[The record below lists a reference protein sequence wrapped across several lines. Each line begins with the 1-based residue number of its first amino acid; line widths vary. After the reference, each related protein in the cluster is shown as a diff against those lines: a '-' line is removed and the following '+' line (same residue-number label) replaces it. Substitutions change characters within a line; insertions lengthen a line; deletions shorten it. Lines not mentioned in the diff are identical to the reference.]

1 MKNLIGKKVRGFKFY
16 GETDQCGYDLDMDE
30 YINHIGIIE
39 EKHYSKNM
47 YRVHFSDNWWWYP
60 ASLIEQH
67 LVDDTEQDNVNSPS
81 HYTKG
86 GIECIDAIEA
96 SMTREAFLGY
106 LKGNVQ
112 KYIFRYESKS
122 KPVEDLKKAQW
133 YLNKLISKLE
143 GEND

>member
-1 MKNLIGKKVRGFKFY
+1 MKDLIGKKVRGFRFNKDSIPYNHEMDKVVGSIGTIVRYSEEYKYYEVIFDN
-16 GETDQCGYDLDMDE
+16 GESL
-30 YINHIGIIE
+30 
-39 EKHYSKNM
+39 
-47 YRVHFSDNWWWYP
+47 WWYP

-67 LVDDTEQDNVNSPS
+67 LVDNTNQDNVNPPS
-81 HYTKG
+81 HHTKG

-112 KYIFRYESKS
+112 KYVFKYESES
-122 KPVEDLKKAQW
+122 KPAEDLKKAQW

-143 GEND
+143 S

>member
-1 MKNLIGKKVRGFKFY
+1 MKDLIGKKVRGFKFESMKY
-16 GETDQCGYDLDMDE
+16 NDLPYETEMDK
-30 YINHIGIIE
+30 HIGEIGEIIVE
-39 EKHYSKNM
+39 FKKEV
-47 YRVHFSDNWWWYP
+47 RVLFTNASWYYP
-60 ASLIEQH
+60 KSLIEQH
-67 LVDDTEQDNVNSPS
+67 LVEEESEQDNVNSPS

-112 KYIFRYESKS
+112 KYVFRYESKS
-122 KPVEDLKKAQW
+122 NPTEDLKKAQW

-143 GEND
+143 S